1 MAVHRRG
8 LTVGLIALVVC
19 SLLVA
24 WHPVTAC
31 EDDWIDIDGPIG
43 GGKVSGTLEI
53 TTKVKADVEWTKV
66 EFFIDGKSVGP
77 DADGPPFSIMWDTK
91 QYTDGE
97 HNLQAKG
104 TLADGNVKE
113 SKIVAVTVDNG

>member
-1 MAVHRRG
+1 MTRHRCG
-8 LTVGLIALVVC
+8 LTVGLIAVVAC

-31 EDDWIDIDGPIG
+31 EDDWIGIDELV
-43 GGKVSGTLEI
+43 GGKQVSGTLEI

-66 EFFIDGKSVGP
+66 EFFVDGKSVGP

-97 HNLQAKG
+97 HKLQAKG

-113 SKIVAVTVDNG
+113 SKVVAVTVDNG